1 MIPRLIH
8 YCWFGGNPLPPSA
21 LRCINSWKKFLPEFE
36 IIEWNETNYDINR
49 NSYVR
54 EAYNAKKYA
63 FVSDYARFDILFH
76 EGGLY
81 FDTDV
86 ELIKPID
93 DIIGRGPFM
102 GRESGAFIRNLFGI
116 DNSGL
121 AVAPGLG
128 LCAEKGMPIYKDL
141 LDAYQN
147 ISFTNPDGSLN
158 TKTIVVYTTEVLLRK
173 GLSENND
180 EIELVDGVWIYP
192 NDYFCPMDHTKGNLL
207 TITTNTRSIHHYDA
221 SWLNHSSMSLLLRK
235 FKKRIIRLLYKFNLK
250 H

>member
-81 FDTDV
+81 FDYH
-86 ELIKPID
+86 
-93 DIIGRGPFM
+93 F
-102 GRESGAFIRNLFGI
+102 
-116 DNSGL
+116 
-121 AVAPGLG
+121 
-128 LCAEKGMPIYKDL
+128 
-141 LDAYQN
+141 
-147 ISFTNPDGSLN
+147 
-158 TKTIVVYTTEVLLRK
+158 
-173 GLSENND
+173 
-180 EIELVDGVWIYP
+180 
-192 NDYFCPMDHTKGNLL
+192 H
-207 TITTNTRSIHHYDA
+207 
-221 SWLNHSSMSLLLRK
+221 
-235 FKKRIIRLLYKFNLK
+235 
-250 H
+250 